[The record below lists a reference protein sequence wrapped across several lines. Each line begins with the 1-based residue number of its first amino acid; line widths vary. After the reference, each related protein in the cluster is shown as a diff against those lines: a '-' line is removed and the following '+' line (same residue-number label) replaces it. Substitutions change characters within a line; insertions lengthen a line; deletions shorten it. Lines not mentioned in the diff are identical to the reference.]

1 MALKIRSGQTLS
13 PDEAKK
19 TVDDL
24 YLKVSQR
31 WEKRVNGAPFMI
43 RLQEGKL
50 PKDVL
55 QVFFRNWGGYTI
67 EVNTLIACSYHKYL
81 TFFKRHR
88 DLMAPMGEKIADE
101 FIHPKPPGHFL
112 VMLQTAKALGLT
124 EEEIFNQSMLS
135 DFRGKI
141 DFLRGILYEGTVAEW
156 FASIATEE
164 QIGHWSAVCYK
175 ALTEHYGFTREQA
188 TYFATHVEA
197 DLEEHEEGVLGHASF
212 NRMALQRLLESGM
225 ADERHTYGLE
235 YCAMTSVDLHG
246 AMLRSALEEAER
258 AQERPA

>member
-1 MALKIRSGQTLS
+1 MALNVSLGQMMS
-13 PDEAKK
+13 PTDAKA
-19 TVDDL
+19 TVDEL
-24 YLKVSQR
+24 YRKVADR
-31 WEKRVNGAPFMI
+31 WGKRVNRTTFMT
-43 RLQEGKL
+43 RLGEGKL
-50 PKDVL
+50 PKKVL
-55 QVFFRNWGGYTI
+55 QVFFKNWGAYTI
-67 EVNTLIACSYHKYL
+67 EVNTLVASSYHKHL

-101 FIHPKPPGHFL
+101 FLHPEPPGHFL

-156 FASIATEE
+156 YASITTEE

-175 ALTEHYGFTREQA
+175 ALTERYGFTGEQA
-188 TYFATHVEA
+188 IYFATHIEA
-197 DLEEHEEGVLGHASF
+197 DLEEHEGVLGHGSF
-212 NRMALQRLLESGM
+212 NRMALQRLLETGM
-225 ADERHTYGLE
+225 AVERHTYGLE

-246 AMLRSALEEAER
+246 AMLRAAFEEAER
-258 AQERPA
+258 QGH

>member
-1 MALKIRSGQTLS
+1 MSLKIVLGAKMS
-13 PDEAKK
+13 PADAKA
-19 TVDDL
+19 TVDEL
-24 YLKVSQR
+24 YRKVADR
-31 WEKRVNGAPFMI
+31 WEKRVNATPFMT
-43 RLQEGKL
+43 RLREGQL
-50 PKDVL
+50 PKKAL
-55 QVFFRNWGGYTI
+55 QVFFRNWGAYTM
-67 EVNTLIACSYHKYL
+67 EVNTLVASSYHKHL
-81 TFFKRHR
+81 TFFKRQR

-101 FIHPKPPGHFL
+101 FLHPKPPGHFL
-112 VMLQTAKALGLT
+112 VMLETAKALGLT
-124 EEEIFNQSMLS
+124 EAEIFDQPMLS

-156 FASIATEE
+156 YASITTEE

-188 TYFATHVEA
+188 TYFASHIEA
-197 DLEEHEEGVLGHASF
+197 DLKEHEEGVLGHGRF
-212 NRMALQRLLESGM
+212 NRMALQKLLETGT

-258 AQERPA
+258 S